1 MQQFSLCFGRVKK
14 DCLKFIKSQETKA
27 DKFKN
32 KERMI
37 KSFLI
42 PLCFWISKKADKKKP
57 YFVGLAGGQGTGK
70 TTISSLIRI
79 ILTKYFK
86 LNVFRI
92 SIDDFYKTRKERI
105 NLSKRVHPMLLTR
118 GVPGTHDINMMLN
131 FFKKSKS
138 KKFNR
143 LKLPTF
149 NKAIDDRYNKKKW
162 YDLKKRPDV
171 IIFEGWCVGAK
182 SEKNNTLK
190 KTINSLEKAKDQ
202 KKLVGSAIRQINKEV
217 RKLWAH
223 RKGYLDN
230 FKKQENKLN
239 SNEKSIKN
247 LKSQVTG
254 VDDKLGSLNEKI
266 QLAEDL
272 QLKITLLT
280 NELNK
285 QKKVIEENEQA
296 LGAIDQYRIQNN
308 QKITEVLNRL
318 NNLSRELEDIESD
331 LNALNPSGGNNE

>member
-1 MQQFSLCFGRVKK
+1 MKQFSLCFDKVKK

-37 KSFLI
+37 KFFLI
-42 PLCFWISKKADKKKP
+42 PLCFWINKKAERKRP

-131 FFKKSKS
+131 FFKNSKS
-138 KKFNR
+138 KKFKR

-149 NKAIDDRYNKKKW
+149 NKAIDDRFNKKKW

-190 KTINSLEKAKDQ
+190 KTINSMEKIKDQ
-202 KKLVGSAIRQINKEV
+202 KQVWRKYVNHQLKSKYKNLYSQLNCLIFLKAKNFSLLQKWRLKQE
-217 RKLWAH
+217 RKLGVKSKVKSKIMSKADV
-223 RKGYLDN
+223 LN
-230 FKKQENKLN
+230 FMQTYQRITQNMFRNMPKYASVIFNLN
-239 SNEKSIKN
+239 SNH
-247 LKSQVTG
+247 Q
-254 VDDKLGSLNEKI
+254 I
-266 QLAEDL
+266 QSAVY
-272 QLKITLLT
+272 
-280 NELNK
+280 
-285 QKKVIEENEQA
+285 KK
-296 LGAIDQYRIQNN
+296 
-308 QKITEVLNRL
+308 K
-318 NNLSRELEDIESD
+318 
-331 LNALNPSGGNNE
+331 

>member
-1 MQQFSLCFGRVKK
+1 MKQFSLCFDKVKK

-42 PLCFWISKKADKKKP
+42 PLCFWIDSKADKKKP

-70 TTISSLIRI
+70 TTTSSLIKI
-79 ILTKYFK
+79 ILNKYFK

-105 NLSKRVHPMLLTR
+105 SLSKRVHPMLLTR

-131 FFKKSKS
+131 FFKNVKS
-138 KKFNR
+138 KKFKR

-149 NKAIDDRYNKKKW
+149 NKAIDDRFNKKKW

-182 SEKNNTLK
+182 SEKRNTLK
-190 KTINSLEKAKDQ
+190 KTINKMEKIKDQKHIWRKFVNNQLKSKYKKLYSQLNCLIYLKAKDFSLLQ
-202 KKLVGSAIRQINKEV
+202 KWRLKQE
-217 RKLWAH
+217 RKLWI
-223 RKGYLDN
+223 KS
-230 FKKQENKLN
+230 KKNSNSKIMSKADVLSFMQTYQRITQNMFRYMPKYASIIINLN
-239 SNEKSIKN
+239 SNHQIKSAVYK
-247 LKSQVTG
+247 
-254 VDDKLGSLNEKI
+254 
-266 QLAEDL
+266 
-272 QLKITLLT
+272 
-280 NELNK
+280 
-285 QKKVIEENEQA
+285 
-296 LGAIDQYRIQNN
+296 R
-308 QKITEVLNRL
+308 
-318 NNLSRELEDIESD
+318 
-331 LNALNPSGGNNE
+331 

>member
-1 MQQFSLCFGRVKK
+1 MQQFNLCFRRVKK
-14 DCLKFIKSQETKA
+14 DCFKFIKSQETKA

-42 PLCFWISKKADKKKP
+42 PLCFWISKKSENKRP

-79 ILTKYFK
+79 ILTKYFR

-131 FFKKSKS
+131 FFKNSKS
-138 KKFNR
+138 KKFKR

-149 NKAIDDRYNKKKW
+149 NKAIDDRFNKKKW

-171 IIFEGWCVGAK
+171 VIFEGWCVGAK

-190 KTINSLEKAKDQ
+190 KTINKMEKNKDQ
-202 KKLVGSAIRQINKEV
+202 KFIWRKYVNDQLKTKYKKLYSQLNCLIYLKAKNFNLLQKWRLKQE
-217 RKLWAH
+217 RKL
-223 RKGYLDN
+223 RTKN
-230 FKKQENKLN
+230 KKNLNTKIMSREDVLSFMQTYQRISQNMFRYTPKYASIIINLN
-239 SNEKSIKN
+239 SNHQIKSAVYK
-247 LKSQVTG
+247 
-254 VDDKLGSLNEKI
+254 
-266 QLAEDL
+266 
-272 QLKITLLT
+272 
-280 NELNK
+280 
-285 QKKVIEENEQA
+285 
-296 LGAIDQYRIQNN
+296 R
-308 QKITEVLNRL
+308 
-318 NNLSRELEDIESD
+318 
-331 LNALNPSGGNNE
+331 

>member
-1 MQQFSLCFGRVKK
+1 MQQFNVCFRRVKK
-14 DCLKFIKSQETKA
+14 DCFKFIKSQETKT

-32 KERMI
+32 KEKMI

-42 PLCFWISKKADKKKP
+42 PLCFWISKKSEKKRP

-79 ILTKYFK
+79 ILSKYFRLK
-86 LNVFRI
+86 VFRI

-131 FFKKSKS
+131 FFRKSKS
-138 KKFNR
+138 KKFKR

-149 NKAIDDRYNKKKW
+149 NKATDDRFNKKKW

-190 KTINSLEKAKDQ
+190 KTINSMEKAKDQ
-202 KKLVGSAIRQINKEV
+202 KQVWRKYVNDQLKSKYKNLYSQLNCLVFLKAKNFSFLQKWRLKQE
-217 RKLWAH
+217 RKLRIKSKVKSKIMSREDVLSFMQTYQRITQNMFRNMPKYASVIF
-223 RKGYLDN
+223 N
-230 FKKQENKLN
+230 LN
-239 SNEKSIKN
+239 SNHQIKSA
-247 LKSQVTG
+247 VY
-254 VDDKLGSLNEKI
+254 
-266 QLAEDL
+266 
-272 QLKITLLT
+272 
-280 NELNK
+280 
-285 QKKVIEENEQA
+285 KK
-296 LGAIDQYRIQNN
+296 
-308 QKITEVLNRL
+308 K
-318 NNLSRELEDIESD
+318 
-331 LNALNPSGGNNE
+331 

>member
-1 MQQFSLCFGRVKK
+1 MQQLNLCFTKVKK

-32 KERMI
+32 KEKMI

-42 PLCFWISKKADKKKP
+42 PLCFWISKKANKKRP

-131 FFKKSKS
+131 FFRKSKS
-138 KKFNR
+138 KKFKR
-143 LKLPTF
+143 LNLPTF
-149 NKAIDDRYNKKKW
+149 NKANDDRYNKKKW

-182 SEKNNTLK
+182 SEKNTTLN
-190 KTINSLEKAKDQ
+190 KTINSLERAKDQ
-202 KKLVGSAIRQINKEV
+202 KKIWRKYVNHQLKSKYKNLYSQLNCLIYLKAKNFSLLQKWRLKQE
-217 RKLWAH
+217 RKLWIKSKVKSKIMS
-223 RKGYLDN
+223 RGDVLN
-230 FKKQENKLN
+230 FMQTYQRITQNMFRNMPKYASVIFNLN
-239 SNEKSIKN
+239 SNHQIKSA
-247 LKSQVTG
+247 VY
-254 VDDKLGSLNEKI
+254 
-266 QLAEDL
+266 
-272 QLKITLLT
+272 
-280 NELNK
+280 
-285 QKKVIEENEQA
+285 KK
-296 LGAIDQYRIQNN
+296 
-308 QKITEVLNRL
+308 K
-318 NNLSRELEDIESD
+318 
-331 LNALNPSGGNNE
+331 

>member
-1 MQQFSLCFGRVKK
+1 MQQFNLCFRRVKK
-14 DCLKFIKSQETKA
+14 DCFKFIKSQETKT

-42 PLCFWISKKADKKKP
+42 PLCFWISKKAEKKRP

-79 ILTKYFK
+79 ILIKYFR

-131 FFKKSKS
+131 FFRNSKS
-138 KKFNR
+138 KKFKR

-149 NKAIDDRYNKKKW
+149 NKAIDDRFNKKKW

-182 SEKNNTLK
+182 SEKNLTLK
-190 KTINSLEKAKDQ
+190 KTINSMEKIKDQ
-202 KKLVGSAIRQINKEV
+202 KQVWRNYVNHQLKSKYKNLYSQLNCLIFLKAKNFSLLQKWRLKQE
-217 RKLWAH
+217 RKLGVKSKVKSKIMSKADV
-223 RKGYLDN
+223 LN
-230 FKKQENKLN
+230 FMQTYQRITQNMFRNMPKYASVIFNLN
-239 SNEKSIKN
+239 SNH
-247 LKSQVTG
+247 Q
-254 VDDKLGSLNEKI
+254 I
-266 QLAEDL
+266 QSAVY
-272 QLKITLLT
+272 
-280 NELNK
+280 
-285 QKKVIEENEQA
+285 KK
-296 LGAIDQYRIQNN
+296 
-308 QKITEVLNRL
+308 K
-318 NNLSRELEDIESD
+318 
-331 LNALNPSGGNNE
+331 

>member
-1 MQQFSLCFGRVKK
+1 MQKFSLCFSKVKK

-42 PLCFWISKKADKKKP
+42 PLCFWISKKAYKKRP

-79 ILTKYFK
+79 ILTKYFN

-138 KKFNR
+138 KRFKR
-143 LKLPTF
+143 LSLPTF
-149 NKAIDDRYNKKKW
+149 NKAVDDRFNKKRW
-162 YDLKKRPDV
+162 YNLKRRPDV

-190 KTINSLEKAKDQ
+190 KTINSLEKAQDQ
-202 KKLVGSAIRQINKEV
+202 KQIWRKYVNHQLKSKYKNLYSQLNCLVYLKAKNFSLLQKWRLKQE
-217 RKLWAH
+217 RKLWVTSKVKSKIMS
-223 RKGYLDN
+223 KGDVLN
-230 FKKQENKLN
+230 FMQTYQRITQNMFRSMPKYASVIFNLN
-239 SNEKSIKN
+239 SNHQIKSA
-247 LKSQVTG
+247 VY
-254 VDDKLGSLNEKI
+254 
-266 QLAEDL
+266 
-272 QLKITLLT
+272 
-280 NELNK
+280 
-285 QKKVIEENEQA
+285 KK
-296 LGAIDQYRIQNN
+296 
-308 QKITEVLNRL
+308 K
-318 NNLSRELEDIESD
+318 
-331 LNALNPSGGNNE
+331 

>member
-1 MQQFSLCFGRVKK
+1 MQQFSLCFDKVKK
-14 DCLKFIKSQETKA
+14 NCLKFIKSQETKA

-32 KERMI
+32 KEKMI

-42 PLCFWISKKADKKKP
+42 PLCFWISKNADNKRP

-70 TTISSLIRI
+70 TTISSLIKI
-79 ILTKYFK
+79 ILSKHFK
-86 LNVFRI
+86 LKVFRI

-138 KKFNR
+138 KKFKR

-182 SEKNNTLK
+182 SEKNTTLN
-190 KTINSLEKAKDQ
+190 KTINSLERAKDQ
-202 KKLVGSAIRQINKEV
+202 KKIWRKYVNHQLKSKYKNLYSQLNCLIYLKAKNFSLLQKWRLKQE
-217 RKLWAH
+217 RKLWV
-223 RKGYLDN
+223 
-230 FKKQENKLN
+230 
-239 SNEKSIKN
+239 KSKV
-247 LKSQVTG
+247 KS
-254 VDDKLGSLNEKI
+254 KI
-266 QLAEDL
+266 MSRGD
-272 QLKITLLT
+272 
-280 NELNK
+280 
-285 QKKVIEENEQA
+285 
-296 LGAIDQYRIQNN
+296 
-308 QKITEVLNRL
+308 VLNFMQTYQRITQ
-318 NNLSRELEDIESD
+318 NMFRNMPKYASVIFNLSLIHISEPTR
-331 LNALNPSGGNNE
+331 PY

>member
-1 MQQFSLCFGRVKK
+1 MKQFSLCFDKVKK

-42 PLCFWISKKADKKKP
+42 PLCFWIDSKADKKKP

-70 TTISSLIRI
+70 TTTSSLIKI
-79 ILTKYFK
+79 ILSKYFK

-105 NLSKRVHPMLLTR
+105 SLSKRVHPMLLTR

-138 KKFNR
+138 KKFKR

-149 NKAIDDRYNKKKW
+149 NKAIDDRFSKKHW
-162 YDLKKRPDV
+162 YDLKKKPDV

-182 SEKNNTLK
+182 SEKNVTLK
-190 KTINSLEKAKDQ
+190 RTINSMEKTKDQKQIWRKYVNDQLKTKYRKLYSQLNCLIYLKAKDFSLLQ
-202 KKLVGSAIRQINKEV
+202 KWRLKQE
-217 RKLWAH
+217 RKLWI
-223 RKGYLDN
+223 KS
-230 FKKQENKLN
+230 KKSSNTKIMSKQDVLSFMQTYQRVTQNMFRYMPKYASIIINLN
-239 SNEKSIKN
+239 SNHQIKSAVYKN
-247 LKSQVTG
+247 K
-254 VDDKLGSLNEKI
+254 
-266 QLAEDL
+266 
-272 QLKITLLT
+272 
-280 NELNK
+280 
-285 QKKVIEENEQA
+285 
-296 LGAIDQYRIQNN
+296 
-308 QKITEVLNRL
+308 
-318 NNLSRELEDIESD
+318 
-331 LNALNPSGGNNE
+331 